1 MSGSG
6 NASEPERGD
15 FSPAERDAIK
25 QRAEAIGKQLDEVK
39 ARRTVPTAAEQKAR
53 GAAMGQAFKITI
65 ELVAGVAVGG
75 CIGWVLDRHVFGFK
89 FPAMLMLFLLLGF
102 AAGLLNT
109 IRTARRMQA
118 EAEPLQTRAPAVRS
132 EEDKS

>member
-6 NASEPERGD
+6 NGSEPRRGD

-25 QRAEAIGKQLDEVK
+25 QRAEAIGKHLDEVK
-39 ARRTVPTAAEQKAR
+39 ARRTTPSASEQKAR

-65 ELVAGVAVGG
+65 ELIAGVAVGG
-75 CIGWVLDRHVFGFK
+75 FIGWVLDRHVFGFR

-109 IRTARRMQA
+109 IRAARRLQA
-118 EAEPLQTRAPAVRS
+118 VAEPLQTGTPKDG
-132 EEDKS
+132 DKS